1 MALKKFVYPLDLT
14 GTRASNR
21 VEENHT
27 LGTQEYRA
35 FALKNGPF
43 YTKDLTIRERN
54 SGKLLKRGDD
64 YECVFFY
71 EDLSALTPGM
81 EICGVIVVHN
91 TAVSEDVVV
100 TANIAGGPFAH
111 SAQVISDAIDALEI
125 NNKNTYWKN
134 VIDKP
139 DLFQPTPHFHDFA
152 DIYGMEFLI
161 DVLGH
166 IRDTLLIGGNAQFE
180 QVRARLDALENA
192 LRQTIQAHLEDYTNP
207 HKVTAEQVNC
217 YDKERI
223 DQFIQA
229 LNVAL
234 GDLEPRFRSIINSI
248 SDVNLR
254 IDGLVQAM
262 NNNDTQL
269 QANEQ
274 SLSRVHL
281 HIADVNTAID
291 LIRDNIV
298 TINNEILGL
307 KQRDEELTDLID
319 KNIADI
325 SKEKTRNDT
334 QDGQIQN
341 LISKDTEHDTELS
354 RQNDVDVAQGQ
365 EINAAKQRLGDV
377 ESKNSSQDQTLSDH
391 AATLSSLLSRMGSV
405 EGRVSVLEA
414 GTTHVVTGTTRLTG
428 LKPGKRYC
436 VSVYGLIANRST
448 GNAYLNSVRVTNSGG
463 AVLART
469 NASNINWP
477 DGHAP
482 QSALLYF
489 TAPADGVV
497 NGYTDNGSS
506 WNMVAF
512 SIN

>member
-100 TANIAGGPFAH
+100 AANIAGGPFAH

-180 QVRARLDALENA
+180 QVRERLDALENA

-274 SLSRVHL
+274 SLSRVHSN
-281 HIADVNTAID
+281 IADVNAAID
-291 LIRDNIV
+291 LIKDEIV
-298 TINNEILGL
+298 LINNEITGL
-307 KQRDEELTDLID
+307 KQRDAELTVLID
-319 KNIADI
+319 NNRDAINV
-325 SKEKTRNDT
+325 EKGRNDT
-334 QDGQIQN
+334 QDGEIQA
-341 LISKDTEHDTELS
+341 LQSKDTEHDTELA
-354 RQNDVDVAQGQ
+354 RQKGVDDTHTANIASVNERARLIENVNTAQQ
-365 EINAAKQRLGDV
+365 NSINSHNTRLGGV
-377 ESKNSSQDQTLSDH
+377 E
-391 AATLSSLLSRMGSV
+391 A
-405 EGRVSVLEA
+405 
-414 GTTHVVTGTTRLTG
+414 
-428 LKPGKRYC
+428 
-436 VSVYGLIANRST
+436 
-448 GNAYLNSVRVTNSGG
+448 RVTNLERNPPTLRWGSVQITG
-463 AVLART
+463 
-469 NASNINWP
+469 
-477 DGHAP
+477 
-482 QSALLYF
+482 Y
-489 TAPADGVV
+489 V
-497 NGYTDNGSS
+497 NSMDRELDWTCPNGSVVVGAYS
-506 WNMVAF
+506 VHWNSTEDRIWRYRYR
-512 SIN
+512 SITL

>member
-14 GTRASNR
+14 GTRTSNR

-43 YTKDLTIRERN
+43 YTKDLSLRERN

-91 TAVSEDVVV
+91 TKVSSDVVV
-100 TANIAGGPFAH
+100 SANIAGGPFAH
-111 SAQVISDAIDALEI
+111 SAQVIQDAIEALEI
-125 NNKNTYWKN
+125 NNKNTYWQN

-180 QVRARLDALENA
+180 QVRERLDALERA
-192 LRQTIQAHLEDYTNP
+192 LRQTIQAHLEDYSNP
-207 HKVTAEQVNC
+207 HKVTAEQVNS

-248 SDVNLR
+248 SDVNTR

-262 NNNDTQL
+262 NNNDVQL
-269 QANEQ
+269 QANAQ

-281 HIADVNTAID
+281 HIADINAAID

-307 KQRDEELTDLID
+307 KQRDEELTTLIE
-319 KNIADI
+319 KNIRDI
-325 SKEKTRNDT
+325 NTEKSRNDT
-334 QDGQIQN
+334 HDGQIQN
-341 LISKDTEHDTELS
+341 LISRDTEHDTELE
-354 RQNDVDVAQGQ
+354 RQKKVDETHASEIQGV
-365 EINAAKQRLGDV
+365 KQRLGDA
-377 ESKNSSQDQTLSDH
+377 ESKNIAQDQTLGSH
-391 AATLSSLLSRMGSV
+391 ASSISNLIARMGGA
-405 EGRVSVLEA
+405 EGRLAALEA
-414 GTTHVVTGTTRLTG
+414 GTTHVVTGGNTLTG
-428 LKPGKRYC
+428 LKPGKQYC
-436 VSVYGLIANRST
+436 VSIYGVIANRGT
-448 GNAYLNSVRVTNSGG
+448 GNAYLNTVRVTDSGG
-463 AVLART
+463 AILART
-469 NASNINWP
+469 GGATINWP
-477 DGHAP
+477 DGSTP

-489 TAPADGVV
+489 TAPANGIVK
-497 NGYTDNGSS
+497 GYTDVGTAY
-506 WNMVAF
+506 NMLAF

>member
-180 QVRARLDALENA
+180 QVRERLDALESA

-207 HKVTAEQVNC
+207 HKVSAEQVNC

-248 SDVNLR
+248 RDVNLR

-274 SLSRVHL
+274 SLSRVHSN
-281 HIADVNTAID
+281 IADVNAAID
-291 LIRDNIV
+291 LIKDEIIL
-298 TINNEILGL
+298 INNEITGL
-307 KQRDEELTDLID
+307 KQRDAELTVLID
-319 KNIADI
+319 NNRDAINV
-325 SKEKTRNDT
+325 EKGRNDT
-334 QDGQIQN
+334 QDGEIQA
-341 LISKDTEHDTELS
+341 LKSKDTEHDTELA
-354 RQNDVDVAQGQ
+354 RQKGVDDTHTANIASVNERARLIENVNTAQQ
-365 EINAAKQRLGDV
+365 NSINSHNTRLGGV
-377 ESKNSSQDQTLSDH
+377 E
-391 AATLSSLLSRMGSV
+391 A
-405 EGRVSVLEA
+405 
-414 GTTHVVTGTTRLTG
+414 
-428 LKPGKRYC
+428 
-436 VSVYGLIANRST
+436 
-448 GNAYLNSVRVTNSGG
+448 RVTNLERNPPTLKWGSVQITG
-463 AVLART
+463 
-469 NASNINWP
+469 
-477 DGHAP
+477 
-482 QSALLYF
+482 Y
-489 TAPADGVV
+489 V
-497 NGYTDNGSS
+497 NGMDAILDWTCPNGSVVVGAYS
-506 WNMVAF
+506 YHNNGTEDRQWRYRYR
-512 SIN
+512 SITL